1 MNHFIYAKLLTDT
14 MFIRGILKTARL
26 HSLAENATTYVYRFG
41 FDGELGLF
49 KRLMGISRPGVC
61 HGDEMG
67 YLFHFGF
74 FNLSLDPDSPEIQ
87 VKKRMVALW
96 TNFAKYG

>member
-1 MNHFIYAKLLTDT
+1 
-14 MFIRGILKTARL
+14 MFVRGIVNGARF
-26 HSLAENATTYVYRFG
+26 HSIGTNTTTYVYRFG
-41 FDGELGLF
+41 FDGTLGLY

-74 FNLSLDPDSPEIQ
+74 FNLSLDPSSPEIQ
-87 VKKRMVALW
+87 VKRRMVSMW